1 MEKKQLLELYKTM
14 LKIRTFEEKVIE
26 LFAKGLIPGFVH
38 MYVGE
43 EAVAAGTCA
52 NLRKDDYLA
61 STHRGHGHCIAK
73 GADVKKMMAELF
85 GRETGYCRGI
95 GGSLHVA
102 DLSIG
107 VLGATGIVGAGIPI
121 AVGAALSVKLKKERQ
136 VVVSFFGD
144 GATNQGTFHEA
155 LNLASIWMLPVVF
168 VCENNQYAVSFHV
181 SKSTAVADI
190 ADRAVAYNI
199 PGVIVDGNDVLAV
212 YDAVYKAVQRAREG
226 RGPTLIECK
235 TYRWRGHFEGDP
247 QLYRT
252 KNEVEDW
259 KKNCPIERFKT
270 KLITDGLLTVEE
282 SERIQVELL
291 REIEEAVKFA
301 EESPYLPVEK
311 LADLVYA

>member
-1 MEKKQLLELYKTM
+1 
-14 LKIRTFEEKVIE
+14 
-26 LFAKGLIPGFVH
+26 
-38 MYVGE
+38 
-43 EAVAAGTCA
+43 
-52 NLRKDDYLA
+52 
-61 STHRGHGHCIAK
+61 
-73 GADVKKMMAELF
+73 MMAELF